1 MEEADGIEQIIKR
14 RLGQKVIG
22 FGAENKV
29 EDLEKEVLLSK
40 VLPEDLLRFG
50 LIPEFIGRL
59 PVIASLEPLDEKA
72 LVEILTKPKNALVKQ
87 YTKMLE
93 LDDVELEFEEDALS
107 EIAKKAIERK
117 TGARGLRSIIEGIML
132 DVMFDLP
139 SRDDIEKCVITGAT
153 VADGEPPRL
162 VLKDGTVVNK
172 DTKTSA

>member
-1 MEEADGIEQIIKR
+1 M
-14 RLGQKVIG
+14 
-22 FGAENKV
+22 
-29 EDLEKEVLLSK
+29 
-40 VLPEDLLRFG
+40 
-50 LIPEFIGRL
+50 

-153 VADGEPPRL
+153 VADGVSPRL